1 LPAERADDPPYD
13 EFNLTTRPVND
24 WLLAFGMTFIASDG
38 DAAFPALEQ
47 MLGDAILHNDG
58 STARIIYD
66 FSLGASLAPSGNVQY
81 APDNS
86 INRAV
91 NCVDRTWSQR
101 WNLPTDV
108 RPFVNR
114 LQQVAPRL
122 GEASAFQMTICF
134 KYPIPPV
141 EAPPLNVSLPTSVPT
156 LVVGG
161 TKDGSTPFVW
171 SQRIA
176 QRTAARLLVREGY
189 GHVSYDKSRCAQ
201 QAMDLFLTD
210 LALPPAGTVC
220 QTDPDLYPP
229 AGPILP
235 PLE

>member
-1 LPAERADDPPYD
+1 
-13 EFNLTTRPVND
+13 
-24 WLLAFGMTFIASDG
+24 M
-38 DAAFPALEQ
+38 
-47 MLGDAILHNDG
+47 
-58 STARIIYD
+58 
-66 FSLGASLAPSGNVQY
+66 QY

-114 LQQVAPRL
+114 LRQVAPRL

-141 EAPPLNVSLPTSVPT
+141 EAPPLNVSLPTHVPT

-171 SQRIA
+171 SQRIS
-176 QRTAARLLVREGY
+176 QRIAARLLVREGY

-210 LALPPAGTVC
+210 LALPPVGTVC